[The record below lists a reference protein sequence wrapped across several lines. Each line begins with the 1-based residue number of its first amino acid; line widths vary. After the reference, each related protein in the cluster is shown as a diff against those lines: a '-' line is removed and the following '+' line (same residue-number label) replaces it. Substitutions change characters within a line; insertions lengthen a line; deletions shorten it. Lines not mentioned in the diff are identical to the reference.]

1 MPLFNELGLS
11 LVDIALLAIILVGL
25 PLEALLTL
33 KSTRAKLAS
42 NEQGVR
48 IKHYTQTILWLWA
61 IAIPILVVW
70 AVSGRDWAALGFQIP
85 TSTYAGYGWGLAV
98 LVAGFFIYQNV
109 MVARSDAAKAQLK
122 EAMAGRKIIS
132 DFMPQADEERALFNL
147 VSVTAGITEEI
158 IFRGYLIFVFSLFV
172 PISLAGFAALVV
184 FTFLHLYQ
192 GVKQLPTVFAM
203 GALLTLI
210 FVLSGSIWPAI
221 AVHILVDMVNNSMLW
236 KARTHVAA

>member
-1 MPLFNELGLS
+1 MPLFNDLGLS
-11 LVDIALLAIILVGL
+11 LVDILLLAIILVGL

-33 KSTRAKLAS
+33 KSTRAKLAT
-42 NEQGVR
+42 NAPGVR
-48 IKHYTQTILWLWA
+48 VKHYTQTILWLWA

-85 TSTYAGYGWGLAV
+85 TSAHVAYGWGLAA
-98 LVAGFFIYQNV
+98 LVAGFFIYQNA
-109 MVARSDAAKAQLK
+109 MVASSDAAKAQLQ
-122 EAMAGRKIIS
+122 EAMAERKIIS

-158 IFRGYLIFVFSLFV
+158 IFRGYLIWVFSLFV
-172 PISLAGFAALVV
+172 PIWLAGLAALVV

-192 GVKQLPTVFAM
+192 GAKQLPTVFAM

-210 FVLSGSIWPAI
+210 FILSGSIWPAI
-221 AVHILVDMVNNSMLW
+221 AVHILVDMINNSMVW
-236 KARTHVAA
+236 KARTFVAA